1 MPVLPTAPANPDCLG
16 KQAREA
22 HVRAL
27 TEIRRAA
34 TAERDSRVSRVRH
47 ELESLRRHARRSVRK
62 ERKRSRAYKA
72 QAIEAHKRG
81 LRARHVL
88 QARASAIEAAAAAAT
103 ATAVGGGGFA
113 GRGAPAGEAM
123 RRRVAMDSGPSSFG
137 TVRGLVVCMR
147 ACVRT
152 SRGDGWD
159 LAPNTDNIA
168 QTLLLI
174 VLFQPT

>member
-1 MPVLPTAPANPDCLG
+1 MPVLPTATANPDFLG
-16 KQAREA
+16 KQVRET

-88 QARASAIEAAAAAAT
+88 QARASAIEAAAAA
-103 ATAVGGGGFA
+103 VGGGGFT
-113 GRGAPAGEAM
+113 GRGSAAGGEAV
-123 RRRVAMDSGPSSFG
+123 RRRVAMDYAPSSFG
-137 TVRGLVVCMR
+137 TVRGLV
-147 ACVRT
+147 ACVLACARARAGAMVGTLPRT
-152 SRGDGWD
+152 QTT
-159 LAPNTDNIA
+159 APKRCY
-168 QTLLLI
+168 
-174 VLFQPT
+174 